1 MIKDAL
7 LPDALAVLQALDR
20 PAALVEANGAV
31 VSNAPFSA
39 LPAAVRARALSPS
52 AGRGWRSQPASG
64 GGRLI
69 WAADGAAEPRL
80 LARERVLATLS
91 HEIRTPLNG
100 VLGMAAL
107 LAGSRLDATQTSYL
121 TALRESGEHLLSMV
135 NDVLDFAKLDAERLQ
150 LEPVETD
157 LERLLQGV
165 CELLSPRAYDAGTE
179 IAWAVDPRL
188 PRVMADDGRLKQI
201 LFNLAGNAVKLTKS
215 GGVLLLAEPRPAPS
229 GRIGV
234 RLSVRDTGPGLS
246 PEAQRRVF
254 EEFVQTEEGARA
266 GGAGLGLAIV
276 ARLAEAFGGQVGVES
291 TPGEGATFWFE
302 TSFAPAAAV
311 APRDDLNGVDV
322 SIVSASPIV
331 CEAAARQVAAS
342 GGRATTYATLAAA
355 VRQSPA
361 GAVFL
366 IDPSEKGRRRTA
378 PPPAGRAA
386 LVLVAPEARGRIARY
401 RAAGYAG
408 YLIKPL
414 RPASIAQR
422 VLAALDRPSQDEP
435 GAAPIAVEDER
446 AAPTGHCG
454 ARVLLAED
462 NAVNALLAR
471 ALLSHAGCTVDRV
484 ASGEEALTALATAPY
499 DIVLMDVRM
508 PVMDGLAATRAM
520 RARGIATPVV
530 ALTADAFEE
539 DRRACLEAGMNDFL
553 TKPLESGALRA
564 ALARWTAAPG
574 VAKLAS

>member
-1 MIKDAL
+1 MIKDAP

-31 VSNAPFSA
+31 VSNAPFKA
-39 LPAAVRARALSPS
+39 LPAAVRARAVSAS
-52 AGRGWRSQPASG
+52 AGRGWLSQPSSG

-69 WAADGAAEPRL
+69 WAADGGAEPRL

-150 LEPVETD
+150 LEPVETN

-165 CELLSPRAYDAGTE
+165 CELLSPRAYAAGIE

-215 GGVLLLAEPRPAPS
+215 GGVLLLAEPRPAAK
-229 GRIGV
+229 GRIGL
-234 RLSVRDTGPGLS
+234 RLSVRDTGPGLTL
-246 PEAQRRVF
+246 EAQRRIF

-276 ARLAEAFGGQVGVES
+276 QRLAEAFDGEVGVES
-291 TPGEGATFWFE
+291 APGEGAAFWFE
-302 TSFAPAAAV
+302 ASFERAAPAA
-311 APRDDLNGVDV
+311 RRQDLAGVDV
-322 SIVSASPIV
+322 AIVSASPIV
-331 CEAAARQVAAS
+331 CDAAARQVAAS
-342 GGRATTYATLAAA
+342 GGRAKTYATLAAA
-355 VRQSPA
+355 VRKAPA

-366 IDPSEKGRRRTA
+366 IDPNDKARRRIA
-378 PPPAGRAA
+378 PPPAGRPA

-414 RPASIAQR
+414 RPVSVAER
-422 VLAALDRPSQDEP
+422 VLAALDRKGQAEP
-435 GAAPIAVEDER
+435 DASPNGSEDER

-471 ALLSHAGCTVDRV
+471 ALLTHAGCTVDRV
-484 ASGEEALTALATAPY
+484 ASGEEALAALAAAPY

-508 PVMDGLAATRAM
+508 PIMDGLAATRAM
-520 RARGIATPVV
+520 RAKGIATPVV

-553 TKPLESGALRA
+553 SKPLESGALRA
-564 ALARWTAAPG
+564 ALARWTAAQG

>member
-1 MIKDAL
+1 MIKDAP

-20 PAALVEANGAV
+20 PAALVEAGGAV
-31 VSNAPFSA
+31 VANAPFKA
-39 LPAAVRARALSPS
+39 LPAAVRARALSAS

-165 CELLSPRAYDAGTE
+165 CELLSPRAYDAGIE

-188 PRVMADDGRLKQI
+188 PRVMADDGRLKQV
-201 LFNLAGNAVKLTKS
+201 LFNLAGNAVKLTKV
-215 GGVLLLAEPRPAPS
+215 GGVLLLAEPRPAAD

-246 PEAQRRVF
+246 LEAQRRIF

-276 ARLAEAFGGQVGVES
+276 QRLAEAFGGEVGVDS
-291 TPGEGATFWFE
+291 ALGEGATFWFE
-302 TSFAPAAAV
+302 ASFAPASPTAS
-311 APRDDLNGVDV
+311 REDLKGVDV

-342 GGRATTYATLAAA
+342 GGRAKTYATLAAA
-355 VRQSPA
+355 IRKSPP

-366 IDPSEKGRRRTA
+366 IDPSLKGRRTA

-422 VLAALDRPSQDEP
+422 VLAALDHRDQAEP
-435 GAAPIAVEDER
+435 GAAPIGGEDER
-446 AAPTGHCG
+446 AAPTGRCG

-471 ALLSHAGCTVDRV
+471 ALLTHAGCTVDRV
-484 ASGEEALTALATAPY
+484 ASGEEALAALAAAPY

-508 PVMDGLAATRAM
+508 PIMDGLTATRAM
-520 RARGIATPVV
+520 RAKGISTPVV

-553 TKPLESGALRA
+553 SKPLESGALRA